1 MTLDTTK
8 LKQLREETG
17 VSFSLCKKALDEAGN
32 DIEKAKKL
40 LNEWG
45 IEKAA
50 SKGDRETKEGA
61 VFSYVHH
68 NKKIGVLVELLC
80 ETDFVAKN
88 SDFEALGKHVAGQIA
103 FLNPKDADEL
113 LKSESVREPGKT
125 IDGLIKENILKIGEN
140 IILGRFTRFEI

>member
-1 MTLDTTK
+1 MDTAK

-17 VSFSLCKKALDEAGN
+17 VSFSLCKKALEEGGN

-40 LNEWG
+40 LQEWG

-61 VFSYVHH
+61 VFSYIHH
-68 NKKIGVLVELLC
+68 NKKIGVLVSLNC

-88 SDFEALGKHVAGQIA
+88 SDFEDLGKHIAGQIA
-103 FLNPKDADEL
+103 FLKPKDNETL
-113 LKSESVREPGKT
+113 LKSESIREPGKT
-125 IDGLIKENILKIGEN
+125 IENLIKENILKMGEN
-140 IILGRFTRFEI
+140 ITLNEFTRFEI

>member
-1 MTLDTTK
+1 MTLDATK
-8 LKQLREETG
+8 LKELRELTG
-17 VSFSLCKKALDEAGN
+17 VSFSLCKKALDESGN

-50 SKGDRETKEGA
+50 SKDGRETKEGA
-61 VFSYVHH
+61 IFSYIHH

-88 SDFEALGKHVAGQIA
+88 SDFETLGKHIASQIA
-103 FLNPKDADEL
+103 FLNPKDAAIL

-125 IDGLIKENILKIGEN
+125 IDVLIKESILKIGEN
-140 IILGRFTRFEI
+140 IILGRFTRYEI